1 MISCAPPLS
10 PELAKQGKKNRAK
23 SILDGAKSFLLRPKI
38 FLKRLKIFLEHSGF
52 ILERSKNSQ
61 IMK

>member
-23 SILDGAKSFLLRPKI
+23 NILDGTKLFLLRPKI
-38 FLKRLKIFLEHSGF
+38 FLERSGF